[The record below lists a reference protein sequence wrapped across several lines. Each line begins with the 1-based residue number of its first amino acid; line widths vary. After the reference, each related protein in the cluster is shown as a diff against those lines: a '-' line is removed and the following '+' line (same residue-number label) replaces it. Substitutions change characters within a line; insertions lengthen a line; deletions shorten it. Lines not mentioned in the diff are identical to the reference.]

1 MSERLVQMGVAPV
14 PGSVQSTAGSRHPAA
29 VQKPARTFISSV
41 VTNAQVMFEQ
51 SASSS
56 QAAYRSGG
64 GGSSPVELEDASV
77 PLEESE
83 ELLPVPELPEDEESM
98 VVLPDSVVVV
108 VVVDSA
114 SPVGEDVAPTLP
126 PAPVD
131 PRSCGGTQVPA
142 T

>member
-1 MSERLVQMGVAPV
+1 MGVAPV
-14 PGSVQSTAGSRHPAA
+14 PGSVQSTVGSRHPAA
-29 VQKPARTFISSV
+29 VQKPARMSISSV

-51 SASSS
+51 SSGSP

-77 PLEESE
+77 PLEESD
-83 ELLPVPELPEDEESM
+83 ELLPVPEPEPPEDEESM
-98 VVLPDSVVVV
+98 VALPDSAVVVV
-108 VVVDSA
+108 VVVDDSA
-114 SPVGEDVAPTLP
+114 SPVGKDVAPTLP

-131 PRSCGGTQVPA
+131 PTSSSGTQVPA